1 MASDFEISVMQELS
15 EIKSVAATAAQA
27 AIAAKEAALMST
39 QAMND
44 RLFHP
49 QSGVIATIQADI
61 TEMKEERKVDAKWER
76 VHNLAHYSLT
86 PIVVVAHAVARQL
99 GIDI

>member
-1 MASDFEISVMQELS
+1 MASDFELQVLAELS
-15 EIKSVAATAAQA
+15 DIKTVAATAAQA

-49 QSGVIATIQADI
+49 QSGVIAVLQSDIQEIKDDRI
-61 TEMKEERKVDAKWER
+61 RDEKWEKI
-76 VHNLAHYSLT
+76 HNVLHYSLT
-86 PIVVVAHAVARQL
+86 PIVVAAHAVARHL

>member
-1 MASDFEISVMQELS
+1 MTDFELQLMQELS
-15 EIKSVAATAAQA
+15 EIKSAATAAA
-27 AIAAKEAALMST
+27 ANAVAAKEAALMST
-39 QAMND
+39 QAMNE

-61 TEMKEERKVDAKWER
+61 AEIKIDNKDDKRWER
-76 VHNLAHYSLT
+76 IHNIAHYSLT
-86 PIVVVAHAVARQL
+86 PIVVAAHAVARHL

>member
-1 MASDFEISVMQELS
+1 MTDFETAIMTELS
-15 EIKSVAATAAQA
+15 EIKSAATAANASAQ
-27 AIAAKEAALMST
+27 AAKEAALMST

-49 QSGVIATIQADI
+49 QSGVIATLQSDIQEIKDDRI
-61 TEMKEERKVDAKWER
+61 RDEKWER
-76 VHNLAHYSLT
+76 VHNIAHYSLT
-86 PIVVVAHAVARQL
+86 PIVVAVHAVARHL